1 MMSISDPS
9 IYLLILLGG
18 AFLGAF
24 VQGATGFG
32 SGLIIN
38 AFWLHIMEPAYAIPL
53 NVVTSLFI
61 SGIPIYKLRKKLDF
75 SKLKQFAIFGIIG
88 IPIGMFLLVISNPSK
103 LKFSIGIL
111 LVIYALIMLKINTF
125 SVKVNNNSV
134 NNLVGFISGII
145 GGLTAL
151 LGIIPVAWFNIQRLP
166 KNTKRGTYEPFIF
179 ITSIVAILSFT
190 FAGLY
195 KIEMFFDLL
204 KIIPALVIGSWLGIN
219 IYNQINE
226 DLFRKT
232 VLALILISG
241 LFLII

>member
-1 MMSISDPS
+1 MSVSDPS
-9 IYLLILLGG
+9 LYLLILLSG

-32 SGLIIN
+32 SGLLIN
-38 AFWLHIMEPAYAIPL
+38 AFWLHIMEPTHAIPL

-61 SGIPIYKLRKKLDF
+61 SGVPIYKLRKKLDF
-75 SKLKQFAIFGIIG
+75 SKLKQFAIFGVVG
-88 IPIGMFLLVISNPSK
+88 IPIGMYLLVISDPSK

-111 LVIYALIMLKINTF
+111 LVIYAVLMLKISSF
-125 SVKVNNNSV
+125 SINVNNKSI

-151 LGIIPVAWFNIQRLP
+151 LGIIPVAWFSVQRLS

-179 ITSIVAILSFT
+179 ITSIAAIISFA

-195 KIEMFFDLL
+195 KIEMIFDLL
-204 KIIPALVIGSWLGIN
+204 KIIPALLVGSWLGIK
-219 IYNQINE
+219 IYNKIN
-226 DLFRKT
+226 DNLFRKV
-232 VLALILISG
+232 VLGLILLSG
-241 LFLII
+241 LFLVI

>member
-1 MMSISDPS
+1 MSVSDPS
-9 IYLLILLGG
+9 LYLLILLSG

-32 SGLIIN
+32 SGLLIN
-38 AFWLHIMEPAYAIPL
+38 AFWLHIMEPTHAIPL

-61 SGIPIYKLRKKLDF
+61 SGVPIYKLRKKLDF
-75 SKLKQFAIFGIIG
+75 SKLKQFAIFGVVG
-88 IPIGMFLLVISNPSK
+88 IPIGMYLLVISDPSK

-111 LVIYALIMLKINTF
+111 LVIYALLMLKISSF
-125 SVKVNNNSV
+125 SINVNNKSI

-151 LGIIPVAWFNIQRLP
+151 LGIIPVAWFSVQRLP

-179 ITSIVAILSFT
+179 ITSIAAIISFA

-195 KIEMFFDLL
+195 KIEMIFDLL
-204 KIIPALVIGSWLGIN
+204 KIIPALLVGSWLGIK
-219 IYNQINE
+219 IYNKIN
-226 DLFRKT
+226 DNLFRKV
-232 VLALILISG
+232 VLGLILLSG
-241 LFLII
+241 LFLVI

>member
-1 MMSISDPS
+1 MSVSDPS
-9 IYLLILLGG
+9 LYLLILLSG

-32 SGLIIN
+32 SGLLIN
-38 AFWLHIMEPAYAIPL
+38 AFWLHIMEPTHAIPL

-61 SGIPIYKLRKKLDF
+61 SGVPIYKLRKKLDF
-75 SKLKQFAIFGIIG
+75 SKLKQFAIFGVVG
-88 IPIGMFLLVISNPSK
+88 IPIGMYLLVISDPSK

-111 LVIYALIMLKINTF
+111 LVIYALLMLKISSF
-125 SVKVNNNSV
+125 SINVNNKSI

-151 LGIIPVAWFNIQRLP
+151 LGIIPVAWFSIQRLP

-179 ITSIVAILSFT
+179 ITSIAAIISFA

-195 KIEMFFDLL
+195 KIEMIFDLL
-204 KIIPALVIGSWLGIN
+204 KIIPALLVGSWLGIK
-219 IYNQINE
+219 IYNKIN
-226 DLFRKT
+226 DNLFRKV
-232 VLALILISG
+232 VLGLILLSG
-241 LFLII
+241 LFLVI

>member
-1 MMSISDPS
+1 MSVSDPS
-9 IYLLILLGG
+9 LYLLILLSG

-32 SGLIIN
+32 SGLLIN
-38 AFWLHIMEPAYAIPL
+38 AFWLHIMEPTHAIPL

-61 SGIPIYKLRKKLDF
+61 SGVPIYKLRKKLDF
-75 SKLKQFAIFGIIG
+75 SKLKQFAIFGVIG
-88 IPIGMFLLVISNPSK
+88 IPIGMYLLVISDPSK

-111 LVIYALIMLKINTF
+111 LVIYALLMLKISSF
-125 SVKVNNNSV
+125 SINVNNKSI

-151 LGIIPVAWFNIQRLP
+151 LGIIPVAWFSVQRLP

-179 ITSIVAILSFT
+179 ITSIAAIISFA

-195 KIEMFFDLL
+195 KIEMIFDLL
-204 KIIPALVIGSWLGIN
+204 KIIPALLVGSWLGIK
-219 IYNQINE
+219 IYNKIN
-226 DLFRKT
+226 DNLFRKV
-232 VLALILISG
+232 VLGLILLSG
-241 LFLII
+241 LFLVI

>member
-1 MMSISDPS
+1 MSVSDPS
-9 IYLLILLGG
+9 LYLLILLSG

-32 SGLIIN
+32 SGLLIN
-38 AFWLHIMEPAYAIPL
+38 AFWLHIMEPTHAIPL

-61 SGIPIYKLRKKLDF
+61 SGVPIYKLRKKLDF
-75 SKLKQFAIFGIIG
+75 SKLKQFAIFGVVV
-88 IPIGMFLLVISNPSK
+88 IPIGMYLLVISDPSK

-111 LVIYALIMLKINTF
+111 LVIYAVLMLKISSF
-125 SVKVNNNSV
+125 SINVNNKSI

-151 LGIIPVAWFNIQRLP
+151 LGIIPVAWFSVQRLP

-179 ITSIVAILSFT
+179 ITSIAAIISFA

-195 KIEMFFDLL
+195 KIEMIFDLL
-204 KIIPALVIGSWLGIN
+204 KIIPALLVGSWLGIK
-219 IYNQINE
+219 IYNKIN
-226 DLFRKT
+226 DNLFRKV
-232 VLALILISG
+232 VLGLILLSG
-241 LFLII
+241 LFLVI

>member
-1 MMSISDPS
+1 MSVSDPS
-9 IYLLILLGG
+9 LYLLILLSG

-32 SGLIIN
+32 SGLLIN
-38 AFWLHIMEPAYAIPL
+38 AFWLHIMEPTHAIPL

-61 SGIPIYKLRKKLDF
+61 SGVPIYKLRKKLDF
-75 SKLKQFAIFGIIG
+75 SKLKQFAIFGVIG
-88 IPIGMFLLVISNPSK
+88 IPIGMYLLVISDPSK

-111 LVIYALIMLKINTF
+111 LVIYAVLMLKISSF
-125 SVKVNNNSV
+125 SINVNNKSI

-151 LGIIPVAWFNIQRLP
+151 LGIIPVAWFSVQRLP

-179 ITSIVAILSFT
+179 ITSIAAIISFA

-195 KIEMFFDLL
+195 KIEMIFDLL
-204 KIIPALVIGSWLGIN
+204 KIIPALLVGSWLGIK
-219 IYNQINE
+219 IYNKIN
-226 DLFRKT
+226 DNLFRKV
-232 VLALILISG
+232 VLGLILLSG
-241 LFLII
+241 LFLVI